1 MAKLFKDKL
10 LTIIITLSISLFIGC
25 SKEEM
30 QMNTY
35 RFISYSC
42 ISDASDCSEIYNTFP
57 INENFII
64 YDTQSNADAQMIE
77 MFKNYVSIVDSKELG
92 KKIIEGDYCRIHL
105 CEIKDGES
113 LQIIRDITCKEWRH
127 IE

>member
-1 MAKLFKDKL
+1 
-10 LTIIITLSISLFIGC
+10 
-25 SKEEM
+25 
-30 QMNTY
+30 MNTY

-77 MFKNYVSIVDSKELG
+77 MFKDFVSIVDSKELG
-92 KKIIEGDYCRIHL
+92 KKIIEGDYCRI
-105 CEIKDGES
+105 
-113 LQIIRDITCKEWRH
+113 QIGRASCRERV
-127 IE
+127 

>member
-1 MAKLFKDKL
+1 MANLFKNKTLITGVTL
-10 LTIIITLSISLFIGC
+10 LMLLFTSC
-25 SKEEM
+25 SKENM
-30 QMNTY
+30 QVITY

-42 ISDASDCSEIYNTFP
+42 ISDASDCTDIYDIFP

-64 YDTQSNADAQMIE
+64 YDTKSNADAQMIE
-77 MFKNYVSIVDSKELG
+77 MFKNFVAIVDSKQLG
-92 KKIIEGDYCRIHL
+92 KKIYQGDYCRIHL

>member
-1 MAKLFKDKL
+1 MAKLFKNRIL
-10 LTIIITLSISLFIGC
+10 ICTLGAIMILCSSC
-25 SKEEM
+25 SKENV
-30 QMNTY
+30 QVNIY

-64 YDTQSNADAQMIE
+64 YDTKSNADAQMIE
-77 MFKNYVSIVDSKELG
+77 MFKNYVAIVDSKELG
-92 KKIIEGDYCRIHL
+92 KKIYQGDYCRIHL

>member
-77 MFKNYVSIVDSKELG
+77 MFKDKIMNKNYETPSIEIINYETEIQTGPSIV
-92 KKIIEGDYCRIHL
+92 IDYPWASD
-105 CEIKDGES
+105 EDGSGFFE
-113 LQIIRDITCKEWRH
+113 
-127 IE
+127 